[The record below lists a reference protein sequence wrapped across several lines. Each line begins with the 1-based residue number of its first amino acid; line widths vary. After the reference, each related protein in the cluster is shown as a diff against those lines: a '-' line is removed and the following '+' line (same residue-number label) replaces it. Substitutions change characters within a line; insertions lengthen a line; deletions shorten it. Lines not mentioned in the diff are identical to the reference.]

1 MAFSVYGAGCVR
13 TRTFFRSQGEAFASV
28 LDGKQARLFCVLAGF
43 VVSLW
48 LFVPPHEFLHVLGC
62 IATGGIVT
70 RLEISPLYGGAL
82 FARLAPWI
90 ASGGEYAGR
99 LSGFRP
105 AGDLSYLATV
115 LAPLLVLCPLGSA
128 VARAAVRRHRALLFG
143 IGLGAAL
150 QPIASLTGDDY
161 EAASIPLTRLAD
173 LAGAHWAMGLRGD
186 DVFKVA
192 REAAALGSP
201 LAWLLFAAGCVGA
214 ALTAAIIMRLSGGI
228 APRGIAPRGITP
240 RGIAQGGGRISK
252 SSEICG

>member
-1 MAFSVYGAGCVR
+1 LTRAFL
-13 TRTFFRSQGEAFASV
+13 RSQSEAFTSV
-28 LDGKQARLFCVLAGF
+28 LDGKLARLFGVLASF

-48 LFVPPHEFLHVLGC
+48 LFVPLHELLHVLGC

-70 RLEISPLYGGAL
+70 RLEISPLYGGGW

-90 ASGGEYAGR
+90 TSGGEYAGR

-115 LAPLLVLCPLGSA
+115 LAPLVMLCPIGSA
-128 VARAAVRRHRALLFG
+128 VARAAVRRRRALLFG

-150 QPIASLTGDDY
+150 QPIAALTGDDY

-173 LAGAHWAMGLRGD
+173 LAGLHWALGLRGD

-214 ALTAAIIMRLSGGI
+214 TLIAAFILALSGGI
-228 APRGIAPRGITP
+228 APWASPRP
-240 RGIAQGGGRISK
+240 
-252 SSEICG
+252 C

>member
-1 MAFSVYGAGCVR
+1 MAFSAYGAVCVR
-13 TRTFFRSQGEAFASV
+13 TRRFLQLQSDALVSV
-28 LDGKQARLFCVLAGF
+28 LDGKQARLFRVLAGF
-43 VVSLW
+43 VASLW
-48 LFVPPHEFLHVLGC
+48 IFVPPHEFLHVLGC
-62 IATGGIVT
+62 IVTGGVVT

-90 ASGGEYAGR
+90 TSGGEYAGR

-115 LAPLLVLCPLGSA
+115 LAPLLVLCPLGAA
-128 VARAAVRRHRALLFG
+128 VARAAVRRHRPLLFG

-173 LAGAHWAMGLRGD
+173 LAGAHWALQLRGD

-214 ALTAAIIMRLSGGI
+214 ALIAAIILRLSGGI
-228 APRGIAPRGITP
+228 APGGRAPSGIAPEGVSP
-240 RGIAQGGGRISK
+240 P
-252 SSEICG
+252 